1 MASSVTM
8 RSNMNELDA
17 MLHDLS
23 KGKYNKEQHT
33 GHALQQMDYFSDFEE
48 TTSYS
53 ALPTNDTSNK
63 GRRKEMLVS
72 FNLYLLALCI

>member
-48 TTSYS
+48 NTSYS

-63 GRRKEMLVS
+63 GR
-72 FNLYLLALCI
+72 